1 MITLELL
8 REKFLKSLPGKSAH
22 AQFYPNR
29 AGNDRNPSDDPK
41 LRMSAVA
48 VILYNNADHV
58 PCTLLIQRP
67 TYDGTHSGQVAFPGG
82 KWETGDQNLQATAL
96 RECMEEVGIAE
107 NELQYAGK
115 LTDVYIPVSSFLV
128 EPYVF
133 FWPEPRATLTLSER
147 EVTRVYETPLNQLSD
162 ENIGKIDVEIAP
174 GTYIREVPHFILPDY
189 RIWGATAIML
199 NELRL
204 LFRES
209 EPETGEAKSS

>member
-8 REKFLKSLPGKSAH
+8 QGKFLKPLPGKPAH

-29 AGNDRNPSDDPK
+29 IGNDQNPSQDPK

-48 VILYNNADHV
+48 VILYNNANQE

-67 TYDGTHSGQVAFPGG
+67 TYEGTHSGQVAFPGG
-82 KWETGDQNLQATAL
+82 KWEASDASLKATAL

-107 NELQYAGK
+107 NELQYTGK

-133 FWPEPRATLTLSER
+133 FWPEPRTSLTLSER
-147 EVTRVYETPLNQLSD
+147 EVTQVYETPISELSD
-162 ENIGKIDVEIAP
+162 ENIGKIDVEIALN
-174 GTYIREVPHFILPDY
+174 TYIRDVPHFILPDY

-204 LFRES
+204 LLRES
-209 EPETGEAKSS
+209 ETETGEAKSS

>member
-8 REKFLKSLPGKSAH
+8 QEKFLKPLPGKPAH

-29 AGNDRNPSDDPK
+29 AGNDRNPAEDPK

-48 VILYNNADHV
+48 IILYNNSDQV

-67 TYDGTHSGQVAFPGG
+67 TYEGTHSGQVAFPGG
-82 KWETGDQNLQATAL
+82 KWEASDANLQATAL
-96 RECMEEVGIAE
+96 RECMEEVGIAQ

-133 FWPEPRATLTLSER
+133 FWPEPRTTLTLSER
-147 EVTRVYETPLNQLSD
+147 EVTNIYETPINQLSD
-162 ENIGKIDVEIAP
+162 ENIGQIDIEIASN
-174 GTYIREVPHFILPDY
+174 TFIRDVPHFILPNY

-204 LFRES
+204 LLSGS
-209 EPETGEAKSS
+209 ETETGKA